1 MDINV
6 EKLKSMS
13 TEERYVL
20 FEKMCSNNNIF
31 DSATASYVMYKL
43 SQMGYFTAPASKTY
57 HGNYEGGL
65 FDHSF
70 TVATELLKI
79 SNREGYGW
87 LNPRSP
93 ALVGLFHD
101 LCKVDSYC
109 KVVNPN
115 DPSKTTFIYA
125 NNSEPSVWGKGHG
138 SKSVQIA
145 STFIRLTDE
154 EVACI
159 RYHMGAYETD
169 DWGSFDAAIKKFPNV
184 LWTHTADMVASK
196 ILGT

>member
-1 MDINV
+1 MEINV

-13 TEERYVL
+13 TEERYHLFQKMCENNEL
-20 FEKMCSNNNIF
+20 FEGPDKVN
-31 DSATASYVMYKL
+31 YVMSRL
-43 SQMGYFTAPASKTY
+43 SKMGYFTAPASKTF

-70 TVATELLKI
+70 TVATELIRLA
-79 SNREGYGW
+79 NRVGYGW

-101 LCKVDSYC
+101 LCKVDLYC
-109 KVVNPN
+109 PNEDITSVKVPYVTNP
-115 DPSKTTFIYA
+115 
-125 NNSEPSVWGKGHG
+125 EPSVWGKGYG

-145 STFIRLTDE
+145 STFTRLTDE